1 MRKISA
7 MKTLTIAGLIIVIAV
22 GTTGCGGM
30 RTTVFL
36 HDAYNFQYVE
46 RLAVIPFD
54 NVSETRGAGIRAGRL
69 FTSELL
75 AAEAFDVVEP
85 GEVSRVLEKYSL
97 VRTDQ
102 LTNEQI
108 IGIGKELKVQGL
120 ILGSVTETSTQ
131 RSGGSTTH
139 KVTLVV
145 RMVDT
150 EVGTTVWSA
159 TATAG
164 GRGFWGSIFGSS
176 GKSESEATR
185 ECVRKVLHTLID

>member
-1 MRKISA
+1 MKILI
-7 MKTLTIAGLIIVIAV
+7 MAGLIILIAV

-30 RTTVFL
+30 RTTVFI

-54 NVSETRGAGIRAGRL
+54 NASDTRGAGIRAGRL
-69 FTSELL
+69 FTAELL

-85 GEVSRVLEKYSL
+85 GEVSRVLEKFSL

-108 IGIGKELKVQGL
+108 VGIGKELRVQGL
-120 ILGSVTETSTQ
+120 ILGTVTETATQ
-131 RSGGSTTH
+131 RSGSSSTH

-159 TATAG
+159 TASAG
-164 GRGFWGSIFGSS
+164 GRGFWGALFGAS

-185 ECVRKVLHTLID
+185 ECVRKVLHTLIK